1 MPIRVHSLLV
11 GIAPPKDI
19 KMKFWRLALKSSL
32 SYSGRFMFNV
42 FEIIGRICLEFLDYL
57 GNVALLAKESVLS
70 LFRSRIRWKETAFQI
85 YSIGVKSMPVVLL
98 TGAFI
103 GMVFAAQTY
112 FQFHKVRMDTSTG
125 PAVSIALSRE
135 LGPIITSLMIA
146 GRVGAAMAAE
156 IGTMRVTEQLD
167 ALRSMAVHPV
177 DFLVVPRLLAMVIS
191 LPLLTAMSIF
201 TGIVCAYFVGIEVLG
216 INGAYFLHNMY
227 LYTDADDVCT
237 GLIKVFLFAFLI
249 VFVSCHK
256 GLNCDGGAEG
266 VGKATT
272 SAVVNSSIAI
282 LITNFFATMLLS
294 KIIPP

>member
-1 MPIRVHSLLV
+1 MIR
-11 GIAPPKDI
+11 
-19 KMKFWRLALKSSL
+19 F
-32 SYSGRFMFNV
+32 
-42 FEIIGRICLEFLDYL
+42 FELIGRSILGFVDYL
-57 GNVALLAKESVLS
+57 GKVFLLAVESFYS
-70 LFRSRIRWKETAFQI
+70 LCTQHFRRHEMIFQI
-85 YSIGVKSMPVVLL
+85 YSIGLKSLPVVLL

-135 LGPIITSLMIA
+135 LGPIITSLMVA

-167 ALRSMAVHPV
+167 ALRSLAVHPI
-177 DFLVVPRLLAMVIS
+177 DYLVVPRMIAMALS

-201 TGIVCAYFVGIEVLG
+201 TGISAAYVVAVEVLG
-216 INGAYFLHNMY
+216 IDSAYFLHNMY
-227 LYTDADDVCT
+227 KYTEANDIYT
-237 GLIKVFLFAFLI
+237 GLIKVFLFSFII
-249 VFVSCHK
+249 VFVSCQK
-256 GLNCDGGAEG
+256 GLQCEGGAEG

-272 SAVVNSSIAI
+272 EAVVNSSISI
-282 LITNFFATMLLS
+282 LIVNFFATMFLS

>member
-1 MPIRVHSLLV
+1 MTLFDSVGRTILSL
-11 GIAPPKDI
+11 IQ
-19 KMKFWRLALKSSL
+19 
-32 SYSGRFMFNV
+32 
-42 FEIIGRICLEFLDYL
+42 YL
-57 GNVALLAKESVLS
+57 GSVAILAGEAFKALVTQ
-70 LFRSRIRWKETAFQI
+70 RPRWRETIFQV
-85 YSIGVKSMPVVLL
+85 YSIGIKSMPVVLL

-146 GRVGAAMAAE
+146 GRVGASIAAE
-156 IGTMRVTEQLD
+156 IGTMRVTEQID

-177 DFLVVPRLLAMVIS
+177 DFLVVPRMIAIAIS

-201 TGIVCAYFVGIEVLG
+201 TGIVCSYVIAIEVLG
-216 INGAYFLHNMY
+216 IDGAYFLHNMY
-227 LYTDADDVCT
+227 IYTDAKDIFT
-237 GLIKVFLFAFLI
+237 GLIKVFIFSFII
-249 VFVSCHK
+249 VFISCSK
-256 GLNCDGGAEG
+256 GLTCEGGAEG

-272 SAVVNSSIAI
+272 QAVVFSSISI
-282 LITNFFATMLLS
+282 LVANFFATMLLS